1 MENNELVKLSYPQN
15 IVGQKTCVDTKYT
28 RVVEQQPTTAII
40 FHLRGKK
47 AVFKNCNNLQE
58 FLNKVQDYVTLEK
71 KYKTLQ
77 EENKILKEKG
87 SPEIL
92 SVLEEC
98 YPYIKR
104 ERDYALYEH
113 GDKELTSSK
122 FESLDSLLNR
132 LNKLLEKV

>member
-1 MENNELVKLSYPQN
+1 MKNNELVRLSYPQN
-15 IVGQKTCVDTKYT
+15 IIGQKQVFVSKDNS
-28 RVVEQQPTTAII
+28 VIEPQPTTAII

-47 AVFKNCNNLQE
+47 AVFKNRNNLQD

-92 SVLEEC
+92 SILEEC

-122 FESLDSLLNR
+122 FESLDNLLNK